1 MKPGLTVQE
10 ERKLSVFANRVLR
23 KVKEGGGNREV
34 QKIT

>member
-10 ERKLSVFANRVLR
+10 ERKLSEFENRVLR
-23 KVKEGGGNREV
+23 KVKEGGGNRGM